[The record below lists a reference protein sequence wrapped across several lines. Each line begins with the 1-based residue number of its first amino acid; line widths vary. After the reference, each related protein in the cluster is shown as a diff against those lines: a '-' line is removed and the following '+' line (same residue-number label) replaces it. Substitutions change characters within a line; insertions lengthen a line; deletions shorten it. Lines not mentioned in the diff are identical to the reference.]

1 MGKAIGQETREF
13 YDDYWI
19 QAVHFKNVAVFAVL
33 AMCVVV
39 LINKKG
45 GKVRRQYIHI
55 PDE

>member
-19 QAVHFKNVAVFAVL
+19 QAVHFKNIAVFAVM

-45 GKVRRQYIHI
+45 GKVRPQYIHI
-55 PDE
+55 PDQ

>member
-19 QAVHFKNVAVFAVL
+19 QAVHIKNIAVFAVM

-45 GKVRRQYIHI
+45 GKVRRQDVHI